1 MTQPFR
7 ISACYTYPVKGM
19 TAHAVDSLQLAP
31 GQSVLGD
38 RAFVFAFGNADVI
51 GEHGWV
57 SKRQSVT
64 LLNTPYLALVEAGWD
79 PDQRVLSVSLGE
91 QSKSA
96 QVDDPAARVEIA
108 EWFTDLV
115 LGLPQNPLSGRPERE
130 PLRLLGDGESRFTD
144 RGPTQISLGASSS
157 LADLSNHAGVDVDFR
172 RFRLNFEVDEI
183 DAWGELDWVGKQLT
197 VGPDVV
203 IDVTAP
209 IQRCNAINAS
219 PVGEGRDV
227 ELMQVLQRAYGHLD
241 FGIEANVLEGGNIS
255 VGDEVAIR

>member
-1 MTQPFR
+1 
-7 ISACYTYPVKGM
+7 M
-19 TAHAVDSLQLAP
+19 TAHAVDSLQLEP

-38 RAFVFAFGNADVI
+38 RAFVFAFGNAEVI

-79 PDQRVLSVSLGE
+79 PDDRVLSVSLRG

-115 LGLPQNPLSGRPERE
+115 LGLPENPLCAAAPNENRCVCSATARAASPTAGPPRFRSE
-130 PLRLLGDGESRFTD
+130 PHHPWPISPSTPESRSTSAASGSTSRLMTSTPGARWIGSASRSRSD
-144 RGPTQISLGASSS
+144 RMSSI
-157 LADLSNHAGVDVDFR
+157 
-172 RFRLNFEVDEI
+172 E
-183 DAWGELDWVGKQLT
+183 
-197 VGPDVV
+197 
-203 IDVTAP
+203 VTAP

-219 PVGEGRDV
+219 PVGAGRDV
-227 ELMQVLQRAYGHLD
+227 ELMRVLQHSYGHLN
-241 FGIEANVLEGGNIS
+241 FGIEANVLEGGRIS
-255 VGDEVAIR
+255 VGDELAIG

>member
-1 MTQPFR
+1 MTPSMR

-38 RAFVFAFGNADVI
+38 RAFVFAFGNAEVI

-79 PDQRVLSVSLGE
+79 PDDRVLSISLRG

-115 LGLPQNPLSGRPERE
+115 LGLPENPLRGRPERE

-157 LADLSNHAGVDVDFR
+157 LSDLSGRAGVDVDFR
-172 RFRLNFEVDEI
+172 RFRLNFEVDDV
-183 DAWGELDWVGKQLT
+183 DAWGEMDWVGKQVT
-197 VGPDVV
+197 VGQDVV

-219 PVGEGRDV
+219 PVGAGRDV
-227 ELMQVLQRAYGHLD
+227 ELMHVLQQSYGHLN
-241 FGIEANVLEGGNIS
+241 FGIEANVVKGGRIS
-255 VGDEVAIR
+255 VGDQLAIG

>member
-1 MTQPFR
+1 MTQPVR

-19 TAHAVDSLQLAP
+19 TAHAVDSLQLEP

-38 RAFVFAFGNADVI
+38 RAFVFAFGNAEVI

-79 PDQRVLSVSLGE
+79 PDERVLSISLRG

-96 QVDDPAARVEIA
+96 QVDDPAARVELA

-115 LGLPQNPLSGRPERE
+115 LGLPENPLRGRPERE

-157 LADLSNHAGVDVDFR
+157 LADLSEHAGVDVDFR
-172 RFRLNFEVDEI
+172 RFRLNFEVDDI
-183 DAWGELDWVGKQLT
+183 DAWGELDWVGKQVA
-197 VGPDVV
+197 VGPDVI

-219 PVGEGRDV
+219 PVGAGRDV
-227 ELMQVLQRAYGHLD
+227 ELMRVLQQSYGHLN
-241 FGIEANVLEGGNIS
+241 FGIEAHVLEGGRIS
-255 VGDEVAIR
+255 VGDQLAIA

>member
-1 MTQPFR
+1 MTQPIR
-7 ISACYTYPVKGM
+7 ISSCYTYPVKGM
-19 TAHAVDSLQLAP
+19 TAHAVDSLQLEP
-31 GQSVLGD
+31 GQSVIGD
-38 RAFVFAFGNADVI
+38 RAFVFAFGNAEI
-51 GEHGWV
+51 MGAHGWV

-79 PDQRVLSVSLGE
+79 PDERVLTVSLRG

-96 QVDDPAARVEIA
+96 QVDNPAARVEIA

-115 LGLPQNPLSGRPERE
+115 LGLPENPLRGRPERE

-157 LADLSNHAGVDVDFR
+157 LADLSEHAGVEVDFR
-172 RFRLNFEVDEI
+172 RFRLNFEVDDIE
-183 DAWGELDWVGKQLT
+183 AWAEMDWVGKQARI
-197 VGPDVV
+197 GPDVV

-219 PVGEGRDV
+219 PIGAGRDV
-227 ELMQVLQRAYGHLD
+227 ELMHVLQRSYGHLN
-241 FGIEANVLEGGNIS
+241 FGIEANVLAGGAIS
-255 VGDEVAIR
+255 VGDEITIG

>member
-1 MTQPFR
+1 M
-7 ISACYTYPVKGM
+7 
-19 TAHAVDSLQLAP
+19 
-31 GQSVLGD
+31 LGD
-38 RAFVFAFGNADVI
+38 RAFVFAFGNAEVI

-79 PDQRVLSVSLGE
+79 PDERVLSVSLRG

-115 LGLPQNPLSGRPERE
+115 LGLPENPLRGRPERE

-157 LADLSNHAGVDVDFR
+157 LADLSEHAGVEVDFR
-172 RFRLNFEVDEI
+172 RFRLNFEVDDI
-183 DAWGELDWVGKQLT
+183 DAWGEMDWVGKQ
-197 VGPDVV
+197 V
-203 IDVTAP
+203 
-209 IQRCNAINAS
+209 S
-219 PVGEGRDV
+219 GRTGCHHRRDRADSA
-227 ELMQVLQRAYGHLD
+227 LQRH
-241 FGIEANVLEGGNIS
+241 
-255 VGDEVAIR
+255 